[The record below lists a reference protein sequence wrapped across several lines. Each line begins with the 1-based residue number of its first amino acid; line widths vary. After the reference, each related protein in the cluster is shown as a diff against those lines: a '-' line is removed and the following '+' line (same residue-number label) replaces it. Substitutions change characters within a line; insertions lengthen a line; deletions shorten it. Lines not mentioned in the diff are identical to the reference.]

1 MDLHGAR
8 VLLTGAS
15 GGIGLALAE
24 AFADRGAHLTL
35 TGRKAEVLDEWASRL
50 GGTSIAADLSDP
62 GQVDELLAHVAD
74 VDVLVANAGLP
85 ASGLVSEYSI
95 EEVDRALAVNL
106 RAPIVMAKVLSAR
119 MMSKGAGHIVFMSSL
134 SGKTASAHMALY
146 NATKFGLR
154 GFSLALREDLRPHG
168 IGVSAIFPGPIR
180 DAGMIADTDV
190 HIPRLGTRTAKA
202 VAEATLR
209 AIDDD
214 RAEVD
219 VAPWPLR
226 AATLLGGLA
235 PEFTARVQRRA
246 GGNQTVAA
254 LGRAQ
259 QNKR

>member
-1 MDLHGAR
+1 M
-8 VLLTGAS
+8 
-15 GGIGLALAE
+15 
-24 AFADRGAHLTL
+24 
-35 TGRKAEVLDEWASRL
+35 LDQWASRL
-50 GGTSIAADLSDP
+50 GATSIAADLSDP
-62 GQVDELLAHVAD
+62 GQVEELLARVEGI
-74 VDVLVANAGLP
+74 DVLVANAGIP

-95 EEVDRALAVNL
+95 VEIDRALAVNL

-119 MMSKGAGHIVFMSSL
+119 MVSKGAGHIVFMSSL
-134 SGKTASAHMALY
+134 SGKSASAHMALY

-168 IGVSAIFPGPIR
+168 VGVSAVFPGPIR

-190 HIPRLGTRTAKA
+190 RIPRLGTRTASA
-202 VAEATLR
+202 VADATLQ

-226 AATLLGGLA
+226 AATLLGSLA
-235 PEFTARVQRRA
+235 PDFTARVQRRT
-246 GGNQTVAA
+246 GGDKTMAA